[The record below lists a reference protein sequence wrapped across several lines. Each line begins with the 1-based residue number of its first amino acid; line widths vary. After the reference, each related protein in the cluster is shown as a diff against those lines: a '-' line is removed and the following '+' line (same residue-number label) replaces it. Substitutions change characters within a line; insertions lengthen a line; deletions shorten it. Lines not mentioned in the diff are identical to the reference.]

1 MPRAIS
7 PSARA
12 LRLAFV
18 ASLALFARVLDASRA
33 DQQSNET
40 LDPLS
45 ELRAHPEL
53 PRELR
58 LPLRAASAALADAGL
73 APRAADAIARYGGAD
88 RVARDLALVL
98 AAATAACGDG
108 REKAAEARASA
119 AVAAARAGPLR
130 ALFSGLTHELALRTW
145 DATRDDESHPDAFSA
160 SRLLSAEDPYLYD
173 VSQDARGSS
182 QDVRAGARFVVDA
195 LDEASASLAGSAA
208 PAAEARGSPS
218 CFAGAGG
225 VVTRTLRALGILA
238 DDLESVVATLRER
251 SADELSGCGLGA
263 SALDAENERDATE
276 TTADV
281 ETLAYFAARAEACRR
296 RGRVEAPATTTTGEA
311 HSVTHEERSLRDAQ
325 LWRLRARTLA
335 AHLALGDA
343 LETEAKAAERRRDFS
358 DENGVPVSAPNRS
371 CLGERAFPPRD
382 PNWDAPKGAS
392 LLTSTGALAFVVA
405 ALRDVTLTESAC
417 ARALDAPDVVFFASP
432 ALDAVAQ
439 EAAEAGVF
447 PAAAAWL
454 AAAPSGSAGLEA
466 SVDEAQAAA
475 RACAVAS
482 SGNANATEADLRG
495 TSWIRVERGPTRAA
509 LAFLRRL
516 EAATLGRRNG
526 SRGYSAVSR
535 LVRALETLLG
545 DLEKR
550 GCLSSEPT
558 IDHPA
563 SVKTSANE
571 VGKSRRD
578 GSEDTPAANEAT
590 TTSRSRATAARA
602 AVARDPGRDPDV
614 ETLAELEDRSS
625 DGSGDASGTDP
636 GTSAPSATSDLILG
650 VLFGLAALALVAA
663 AAGAVAARRRA
674 ARPAARKRRVSA
686 TFPADDRSAAGDL
699 PRLSSDRSSLLGGSA
714 AGSARR
720 FYRHLE
726 AGSAGDL
733 PLVEDL
739 DRVASLPGARSPA
752 ASGSPGASSPRPS
765 TPPSTPYASSAF
777 FAPASRRRSHSISE
791 PLAARAP
798 LPPRHER
805 RHTTRAE
812 DV

>member
-108 REKAAEARASA
+108 RENATDARASA
-119 AVAAARAGPLR
+119 AAAAARAGPLR
-130 ALFSGLTHELALRTW
+130 ALFSGLTHELDLLRLSSPTNL
-145 DATRDDESHPDAFSA
+145 EGFSA
-160 SRLLSAEDPYLYD
+160 SRLLSAENQRD
-173 VSQDARGSS
+173 VKD
-182 QDVRAGARFVVDA
+182 DVKDAGAGFVVDA

-417 ARALDAPDVVFFASP
+417 ARALDAPDGVFFASP